1 MCLGGFSSRR
11 LGGESQGRGCWRGGQ
26 LGSGCHLAST
36 QRHLLAPRHLASTGG
51 LPRGELLLL
60 LQVVRQE
67 RHERLQQCCCKVR
80 RLQVLVTLLKIHSD
94 LSQPRLGAGQGCCEV
109 AASPAISLH
118 FLLPPSLP

>member
-36 QRHLLAPRHLASTGG
+36 QRHLLAPRHLASTGR

-67 RHERLQQCCCKVR
+67 RHERLQQCSCKVR
-80 RLQVLVTLLKIHSD
+80 RLQVLVGDTSKDSLRLESA
-94 LSQPRLGAGQGCCEV
+94 QAWRPPRWSGVL
-109 AASPAISLH
+109 
-118 FLLPPSLP
+118 